1 MDKFTSLVCGYQF
14 CMAEAISQN
23 EMEQWKTQNSYD
35 LPRQTVYHWIQ
46 PNKPYMLVSIL
57 QEYRMLVLE
66 LRQ

>member
-1 MDKFTSLVCGYQF
+1 
-14 CMAEAISQN
+14 MAEAISQN
-23 EMEQWKTQNSYD
+23 GMEQWKTQNSYD